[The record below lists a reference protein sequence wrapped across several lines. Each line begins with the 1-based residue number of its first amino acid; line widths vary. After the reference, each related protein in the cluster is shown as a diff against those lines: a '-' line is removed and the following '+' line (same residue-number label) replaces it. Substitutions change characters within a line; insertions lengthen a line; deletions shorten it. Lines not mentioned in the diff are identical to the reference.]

1 MTLKEKVAEMMP
13 ERINATYEGGVKGC
27 PIGYNFLNVTK
38 IDCSDYCEDCEKCWN
53 AEFVEQEK
61 EEMTLDEMINRLQDN
76 PCMCDGASDSNCN
89 KCMQNNLQLVEYLK
103 ELDYLRKENK
113 KTKELVICIG
123 ERLEHLLESDYIA
136 LFDEKNKDGTYKYD
150 ITEAG
155 LPIEGL
161 NTSYSTVQKLNKPVA
176 TSETAVDH
184 PAHYQG
190 KHKCI
195 EVMRALFGDGA
206 VMNFCKLNSYKYRF
220 RSYKKNGDEDIK
232 KAEWYEDYLIKMQ
245 EEQEEKRKS
254 DGAW

>member
-1 MTLKEKVAEMMP
+1 MTLKEKVAEIMP
-13 ERINATYEGGVKGC
+13 ESIDDKNEGGVLGC
-27 PIGYNFLNVTK
+27 PTAYDFLNVTE
-38 IDCSDYCEDCEKCWN
+38 IFCCDDCEKCWN
-53 AEFVEQEK
+53 AEFVEEEK
-61 EEMTLDEMINRLQDN
+61 AKMTIDGMINRLQDN
-76 PCMCDGASDSNCN
+76 LCMCDGASDSNCN

-190 KHKCI
+190 KHECI
-195 EVMRALFGDGA
+195 EVMRVLFGDRA
-206 VMNFCKLNSYKYRF
+206 VMDFCKLNSYKYRF
-220 RSYKKNGDEDIK
+220 RADKKNGAEDIK

>member
-13 ERINATYEGGVKGC
+13 ERINAIYSGGVKGC
-27 PIGYNFLNVTK
+27 PTGYNFLNVTE
-38 IDCSDYCEDCEKCWN
+38 IDCSDYCEDCKKCWN
-53 AEFVEQEK
+53 AEFVEEEK

-184 PAHYQG
+184 PTHYQG
-190 KHKCI
+190 KHECI
-195 EVMRALFGDGA
+195 DIMRAIFGDEMVKG
-206 VMNFCKLNSYKYRF
+206 FCMCNAYKYRF
-220 RSYKKNGDEDIK
+220 RSDKKNGAEDIK
-232 KAEWYEDYLIKMQ
+232 KAEWYEDYLINNF
-245 EEQEEKRKS
+245 
-254 DGAW
+254 